1 MVDFYFIFIS
11 LFYLVAILFI
21 HIQLKKGKSRD
32 TSDVEPIIKNNK
44 TVNLATEHFSNA
56 LEQSLSDHLN
66 LEEIEMFD
74 NFKFIGDSPDPD
86 LGDEWSKVYEGNQ
99 MKQISTDL
107 SSKAASTLNPEY
119 QKTSLLDD
127 TQMMNPMSSN
137 ISPFDEFSDTS
148 YMAFSPTM

>member
-1 MVDFYFIFIS
+1 MVDFYFIFIA

-21 HIQLKKGKSRD
+21 HIQLKKGKPRD
-32 TSDVEPIIKNNK
+32 TSDIEPIIKNK
-44 TVNLATEHFSNA
+44 TITPSTEHFSNT

-99 MKQISTDL
+99 MKQMSTDL
-107 SSKAASTLNPEY
+107 ASKSASTLNPEY

-137 ISPFDEFSDTS
+137 ISPFDEFSDTG